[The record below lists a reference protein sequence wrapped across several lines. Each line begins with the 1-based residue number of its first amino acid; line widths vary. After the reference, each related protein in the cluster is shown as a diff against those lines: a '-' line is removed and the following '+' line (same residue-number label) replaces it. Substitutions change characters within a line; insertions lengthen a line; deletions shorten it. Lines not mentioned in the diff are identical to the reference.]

1 MLYFCEEP
9 TQILFYH
16 DGLMTYMGGPEYRSF
31 SVRLSDNQRELA

>member
-9 TQILFYH
+9 TQILFYLH
-16 DGLMTYMGGPEYRSF
+16 GLMTDMGGPEYRSF